1 MTATTKGQ
9 RQRLPEQG
17 KLSQEALEARRKYQ
31 RDYRRRNPEKRRQ
44 WDARRWEKLAEAARK
59 EKEHD
64 E

>member
-31 RDYRRRNPEKRRQ
+31 RDYRKRNPEKRRQ
-44 WDARRWEKLAEAARK
+44 WDQNRWENLARK
-59 EKEHD
+59 AQKEQEHD

>member
-1 MTATTKGQ
+1 MTASTKGQ
-9 RQRLPEQG
+9 RQRLPQNQ
-17 KLSQEALEARRKYQ
+17 LSQEALEARRKYQ

-44 WDARRWEKLAEAARK
+44 WDKNHWERLAEKAQK